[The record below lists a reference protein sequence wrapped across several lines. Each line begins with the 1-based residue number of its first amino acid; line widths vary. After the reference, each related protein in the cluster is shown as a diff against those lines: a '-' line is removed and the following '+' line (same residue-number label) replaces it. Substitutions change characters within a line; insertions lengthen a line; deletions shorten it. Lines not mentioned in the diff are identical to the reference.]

1 MVASRNKVFRP
12 RETRAANA
20 VALDRNYR
28 RESGRDYYLSPFST
42 VGIRVNR
49 SDIGYILTSLALHD
63 TKPRFLESRDTLCLG
78 IPWCV
83 FSTHRVMCMRLSTF
97 RTFVIHGSRIL
108 TSKFDLAKLSTFDI
122 EEIWPW
128 KYQELYTKVASTA
141 KIKCQKCRSTC
152 IIMCL

>member
-49 SDIGYILTSLALHD
+49 SDIGYTLTSLALRD
-63 TKPRFLESRDTLCLG
+63 AKPRFLESRDTLCLG

-83 FSTHRVMCMRLSTF
+83 FSTHRVMCATFDDVPRLSYTVLVYWHQNSILQNC
-97 RTFVIHGSRIL
+97 RLL
-108 TSKFDLAKLSTFDI
+108 TSRRFDPENIKNYMLKLHRRRKSNV
-122 EEIWPW
+122 
-128 KYQELYTKVASTA
+128 KK
-141 KIKCQKCRSTC
+141 
-152 IIMCL
+152 M